1 MSGGI
6 TTMQSE
12 RDLIMERLR
21 LGLKRSWWGQAM
33 WCGKAGI
40 DEWYFEDLS
49 ETQARVVLAK
59 MTAYGV
65 MFGAAM
71 RGLNGRN
78 SPTPWQWL
86 TLATLA
92 QAQGWEGLGDPRA
105 VQFIRREV
113 GVDHPRFLSRP
124 LMHQA
129 LAALRSY
136 RDANKRTKTG
146 AIQAPEA
153 DLQNEIAMAQGETA

>member
-1 MSGGI
+1 
-6 TTMQSE
+6 MQSE
-12 RDLIMERLR
+12 RDLIMEKLR
-21 LGLKRSWWGQAM
+21 LGLRRSWWGQAM
-33 WCGKAGI
+33 WCRKAGI
-40 DEWYFEDLS
+40 DEWHFEDLT
-49 ETQARVVLAK
+49 EEQARWVLQT

-65 MFGAAM
+65 MSGAAM

-78 SPTPWQWL
+78 GPTPWQWL
-86 TLATLA
+86 RLATLA
-92 QAQGWEGLGDPRA
+92 QEQGWEGLGDPRA
-105 VQFIRREV
+105 VKFIRREV

-146 AIQAPEA
+146 AAQAPEA
-153 DLQNEIAMAQGETA
+153 NHQNEIAKAQGETA